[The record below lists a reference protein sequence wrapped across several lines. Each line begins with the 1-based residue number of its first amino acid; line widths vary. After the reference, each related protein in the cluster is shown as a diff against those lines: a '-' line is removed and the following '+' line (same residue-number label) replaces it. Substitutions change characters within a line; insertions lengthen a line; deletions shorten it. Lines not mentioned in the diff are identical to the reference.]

1 MTESEMLA
9 LARREGFEAGIVET
23 GEIEFDPRFGLFVRK
38 ISAASTART
47 IPVRRT
53 AARRRDARAHR
64 ALSAGAGVPQRV
76 AIADYQD
83 QEAIRL
89 AKREH
94 NGGMLRAIDQM
105 RAAGIEGT
113 MRARATARWRA
124 LQDPRQCAL
133 PLPGTALFLHV
144 GVLRVRAQACRA
156 LRHGVRRGRRHRLL
170 RAVCLRARRGFRTH
184 LRPPAAPRSLPRAFA
199 LSTDALRNFDS
210 AALSSGAMRDAVVR
224 FALSADAR
232 RPLPRPPRA

>member
-1 MTESEMLA
+1 MLA

-23 GEIEFDPRFGLFVRK
+23 GKSNSILGFGLLCGKSLRQ
-38 ISAASTART
+38 
-47 IPVRRT
+47 VRRELFLSADCGT
-53 AARRRDARAHR
+53 PEEMRARIVRYPR
-64 ALSAGAGVPQRV
+64 ALVFRSEWP
-76 AIADYQD
+76 IADYQD

-113 MRARATARWRA
+113 MAGASNCTLCARCKILDNAPCPFPERRFSCLSASA
-124 LQDPRQCAL
+124 CSCASL
-133 PLPGTALFLHV
+133 
-144 GVLRVRAQACRA
+144 RA

-170 RAVCLRARRGFRTH
+170 RAVCLRAQRGFRTR
-184 LRPPAAPRSLPRAFA
+184 LRPPAAPQSLPRAFA

-232 RPLPRPPRA
+232 RPFPRPPRA